1 MNITQEKIK
10 DYSVINVSGFI
21 DASNS
26 GALEN
31 TIKSLIEE
39 GVDKVILNLEEVD
52 YMSSSGL
59 RVFLMGSKELQSKDG
74 IFRVCNANEVVME
87 ILTISG
93 FNMIVD
99 IRETL
104 ENALD

>member
-1 MNITQEKIK
+1 MKITQEIIK
-10 DYSVINVSGFI
+10 EYNVINVEGFI

-26 GALEN
+26 SEVEDQIRDLLRGGSN
-31 TIKSLIEE
+31 KI
-39 GVDKVILNLEEVD
+39 ILNLEKVT

-59 RVFLMGSKELQSKDG
+59 RVFLMGSKELQANDG
-74 IFRVCNANEVVME
+74 QFRVCNANEVVME

-99 IRETL
+99 IRDTL
-104 ENALD
+104 EEALS

>member
-1 MNITQEKIK
+1 MNISKEVIQE
-10 DYSVINVSGFI
+10 YNVINVEGFI

-26 GALEN
+26 SELEESIRN
-31 TIKSLIEE
+31 LIEK
-39 GVDKVILNLEEVD
+39 GSDKIILNLEKVT

-59 RVFLMGSKELQSKDG
+59 RVFLMGSKELQAIEG
-74 IFRVCNANEVVME
+74 QFRVCNANEVVME

-99 IRETL
+99 IRDTL
-104 ENALD
+104 EEALA

>member
-1 MNITQEKIK
+1 MNISKEVIQE
-10 DYSVINVSGFI
+10 YNVINVEGFI

-26 GALEN
+26 SELEESIRN
-31 TIKSLIEE
+31 LIEK
-39 GVDKVILNLEEVD
+39 GSDKIILNLEKVT

-59 RVFLMGSKELQSKDG
+59 RVFLMGSKELQAIEG
-74 IFRVCNANEVVME
+74 QFRVCNANEVVME

-99 IRETL
+99 IRDSL
-104 ENALD
+104 EEALA